1 MESRDFNLDII
12 FEILSR
18 SSLKTLARCR
28 LLSKEIN
35 SLTYQSAFLNLHCP
49 RTKTISGYFVQ
60 SLRYN
65 KYSSAFIDNS
75 CSDYKL
81 SLDFLCVPV
90 KIEASTSQGILLC
103 SYNRERIPRYYVC
116 KPSTEEWQIIPNPK
130 TRYFTEG
137 FAMIVLKSNPLHY
150 RIVRFS
156 RPLGSHKRYHLR
168 CELFDSMTRAW
179 KQLQEVKFSY
189 GEFLKSFEPT
199 VSACGSLHWLTT
211 KNNILAFHEDIE
223 KYSIYSLPSPV
234 YESNTYEYKK
244 LTEYEGKLGLICKGT
259 DNSFMDLW
267 VMESYEKKEW
277 CKRQRISIECLR
289 EIEKYT
295 NPDVF
300 YNADV
305 ALMRGFYKV
314 IFFKFKNGNSAD
326 IVTLDKN
333 INMLG
338 TEVFPFK
345 SDFEPSNLKNEFL
358 QRADKKK
365 EIKEK
370 GNGVS

>member
-60 SLRYN
+60 SLRLRHPQA
-65 KYSSAFIDNS
+65 KVFCFVVI
-75 CSDYKL
+75 
-81 SLDFLCVPV
+81 
-90 KIEASTSQGILLC
+90 IG
-103 SYNRERIPRYYVC
+103 RIPRYYVC

-156 RPLGSHKRYHLR
+156 RPLGSH
-168 CELFDSMTRAW
+168 
-179 KQLQEVKFSY
+179 
-189 GEFLKSFEPT
+189 
-199 VSACGSLHWLTT
+199 
-211 KNNILAFHEDIE
+211 
-223 KYSIYSLPSPV
+223 
-234 YESNTYEYKK
+234 
-244 LTEYEGKLGLICKGT
+244 
-259 DNSFMDLW
+259 
-267 VMESYEKKEW
+267 
-277 CKRQRISIECLR
+277 KRQRISIECLR

-345 SDFEPSNLKNEFL
+345 SDFEPSNLKNEFCRG
-358 QRADKKK
+358 QTRRRKSKKRAMESLNDK
-365 EIKEK
+365 
-370 GNGVS
+370 

>member
-1 MESRDFNLDII
+1 MEPRDFNLDII
-12 FEILSR
+12 IEILSR
-18 SSLKTLARCR
+18 SSLKTLAKCR

-35 SLTYQSAFLNLHCP
+35 SLTYQSDFMNLHCQ

-60 SLRYN
+60 NLRRN
-65 KYSSAFIDNS
+65 KYSSTFVDNI

-81 SLDFLCVPV
+81 SLDFLRVPV

-103 SYNRERIPRYYVC
+103 SYYMGRIPCYYVC

-156 RPLGSHKRYHLR
+156 SPSGIHKRYHLR

-179 KQLQEVKFSY
+179 KQLQEVEFSY

-199 VSACGSLHWLTT
+199 VSACGSVHWLTT
-211 KNNILAFHEDIE
+211 KDNILAFHEDIE
-223 KYSIYSLPSPV
+223 NYSMFSLPSPI
-234 YESNTYEYKK
+234 YESDVYGYKK
-244 LTEYEGKLGLICKGT
+244 LTEYEGKLALICKGR

-277 CKRQRISIECLR
+277 SKRQSISIECLR

-295 NPDVF
+295 NPGDF
-300 YNADV
+300 YNADI
-305 ALMRGFYKV
+305 ALMTGFYKV

-326 IVTLDKN
+326 IVRLDKN
-333 INMLG
+333 TNMMD

-358 QRADKKK
+358 QTA
-365 EIKEK
+365 
-370 GNGVS
+370 